1 MNNFLDQNPLPTK
14 NTSSQEVQSVI
25 DNAEIMFQ
33 EEQKA
38 KEEAYQKEI
47 DAIQDKI
54 DTMNDAND
62 EQEKANDLK
71 QAGLDLEQAKLD
83 LEKARNSYSK
93 KVINSSGE
101 VEYKTDNNAIAEAEK
116 KFKDAEDKVAKL
128 TIQARMDALEKQKEE
143 QEQLQDKSNTDYDNQ
158 IKSIEEEKKTRE
170 QFYIK
175 CIEKLDALINTD
187 KQTESNSDTWEE
199 VEKTDT
205 TVSVDNGVTTVEGKE
220 IPSSQN
226 ATSTNPQP
234 TLRENDL
241 LNNKNQPEQ
250 KQTFS
255 PTTVN
260 DYFKSMG
267 INIPNVSD
275 MVNMFPDITKSL
287 FDNMLGNTSSS
298 IANTSSIVNNDGG
311 VVNTITV
318 GDIVISNPVGNINDL
333 SKELKTQLP
342 SAIKKILAQ

>member
-1 MNNFLDQNPLPTK
+1 
-14 NTSSQEVQSVI
+14 
-25 DNAEIMFQ
+25 
-33 EEQKA
+33 
-38 KEEAYQKEI
+38 
-47 DAIQDKI
+47 
-54 DTMNDAND
+54 
-62 EQEKANDLK
+62 
-71 QAGLDLEQAKLD
+71 
-83 LEKARNSYSK
+83 
-93 KVINSSGE
+93 
-101 VEYKTDNNAIAEAEK
+101 
-116 KFKDAEDKVAKL
+116 
-128 TIQARMDALEKQKEE
+128 MDALEKQKEE

-170 QFYIK
+170 QFYIE
-175 CIEKLDALINTD
+175 CIEKLDALIDTD

-199 VEKTDT
+199 VAKTDT
-205 TVSVDNGVTTVEGKE
+205 TVSTDNGVTTVDGKE
-220 IPSSQN
+220 IPSSQ
-226 ATSTNPQP
+226 TT
-234 TLRENDL
+234 
-241 LNNKNQPEQ
+241 QPEQ

-298 IANTSSIVNNDGG
+298 IANTSSIINNDGG